1 LGSAE
6 TKEKVLKNIL
16 KTNGLLIGLA
26 TFIVFLDQ
34 LTKMLVRQNLAIGET
49 WMPWKWLE
57 PYARIVHWQ
66 NTGAAF
72 GIFQN
77 GNLVLTILAILVSV
91 AIVIYYQKVHPG
103 GVLSR
108 IALSMQFGGALGN
121 LVDRFKQGHVTDF
134 FSVGTFPVFNVADAC
149 VTVGVGLLVLSI
161 LIQERKEMHLK
172 EEARQTQP
180 SAEAMEQD
188 NDNQPD

>member
-1 LGSAE
+1 M
-6 TKEKVLKNIL
+6 KNIL
-16 KTNGLLIGLA
+16 KINGLLIGLA
-26 TFIVFLDQ
+26 TLIVFLDQ
-34 LTKMLVRQNLAIGET
+34 LTKMLVRQNLAIGEI

-77 GNLVLTILAILVSV
+77 SNLILTILSIIVSI

-103 GVLSR
+103 EVLSR

-121 LVDRFKQGHVTDF
+121 LVDRFRQGHVTDF
-134 FSVGTFPVFNVADAC
+134 FSVGNFPVFNVADAC

-161 LIQERKEMHLK
+161 ILQERKATRLL
-172 EEARQTQP
+172 EEAKKIEP
-180 SAEAMEQD
+180 SAEAMEQV